1 MLLQGSARG
10 GSCSKTMASAD
21 PIRVVL
27 IDDDR
32 ALMDGLR
39 QLIAA
44 ADGFCCVGVF
54 CSVEEA
60 LPALSSKRPDVLLL
74 DIDLPGIRGSEAVPL
89 LLEKQPSMQILMLSV
104 LADEWSVFTSICKGA
119 SGYLLKTTPPAQLL
133 EAITAARS
141 GGSPISPEIARYI
154 VTLFQKTGPVATPA
168 LPPTPQ
174 ERRLLSLL
182 SDGYGYQD
190 AARQMNVSINTVRNY
205 IRSIYEKLHVHSKSE
220 AVGKALRERWIR

>member
-1 MLLQGSARG
+1 MV
-10 GSCSKTMASAD
+10 SAD
-21 PIRVVL
+21 SIRVAL

-32 ALMDGLR
+32 ALMSGLR
-39 QLIAA
+39 HLIAA

-54 CSVEEA
+54 GSVEEA
-60 LPALSSKRPDVLLL
+60 LPVLSSKSPEVLLL
-74 DIDLPGIRGSEAVPL
+74 DIDLPGISGSEAVRL
-89 LLEKQPSMQILMLSV
+89 LLEKIPSMQIVMLSV
-104 LADEWSVFTSICKGA
+104 LADEWNVFTSICNGA

-133 EAITAARS
+133 DAITAARS
-141 GGSPISPEIARYI
+141 GGSPISPEIARHI
-154 VTLFQKTGPVATPA
+154 VTLFRKTGPPATPA
-168 LPPTPQ
+168 QPPTPQ

-190 AARQMNVSINTVRNY
+190 AAQQMNISINTVRNY